1 MEIFCAMFFF
11 MWFRVVFCD
20 DSFQRSPLIL
30 ALSEEV
36 IQQETPGSSPVYNL
50 IECGIWLRFIN

>member
-1 MEIFCAMFFF
+1 MFFF